1 MTRGWLALFA
11 DGDREEVEPNELV
24 VTTTSE
30 SRFNAKEPLVTACD
44 LVGSQ
49 RTLKLVD
56 NTLPWDTSA
65 PNSSRKIVTPGRSQV
80 CEVVSILPE
89 RFVPAE
95 RKFMCGIAGLF
106 QRNGRGLRRELLR
119 EFAGNMANVIA
130 HRGPDGSGVWVDEG
144 ARCALSHRRLSI
156 IDTSNAASQPFH
168 SGDRRWQLTF
178 NGEIYNYRDIRAKL
192 ERQGC
197 RFRSRSDTEV
207 LIEALAMWGP
217 EVIRELD
224 GMFAFAAFDTLT
236 GKLILAR
243 DPFGEKPLYYSWLDG
258 ATLAFASELRSQ
270 RRLIVSIG

>member
-1 MTRGWLALFA
+1 
-11 DGDREEVEPNELV
+11 
-24 VTTTSE
+24 
-30 SRFNAKEPLVTACD
+30 
-44 LVGSQ
+44 
-49 RTLKLVD
+49 
-56 NTLPWDTSA
+56 
-65 PNSSRKIVTPGRSQV
+65 
-80 CEVVSILPE
+80 
-89 RFVPAE
+89 
-95 RKFMCGIAGLF
+95 MCGIAGLF
-106 QRNGRGLRRELLR
+106 QRNGRTLHREFLR
-119 EFAGNMANVIA
+119 EFAEKMANVIA
-130 HRGPDGSGVWVDEG
+130 HRGPDGSGVWVDEH

-168 SGDRRWQLTF
+168 SGDGRWQLSF

-258 ATLAFASELRSQ
+258 SNARVRVGTAIA
-270 RRLIVSIG
+270 GDA